1 MDEETPDRRTFHSAT
16 EEFSLIHWSKTI
28 PRNDWKGYLLIA
40 PAVLGMLVVAL
51 YPLLNGLSLGFLNY
65 NLLNMGGAAFGKFIG
80 LGNYQAIFQDE
91 IFHKALWNTLVW
103 TVSNLGL
110 QLGIGILTALVL
122 NKKLFFRPFFRL
134 MILIPWV
141 MPSVVAAL
149 TWRFLYDTKIGIVNL
164 VLVRTGL
171 IPEAQAWLGNI
182 ATALPAVILESVWKG
197 MPFCMIMVLAAL
209 QGIPEELY
217 EAARIDGA
225 GKLQVFRS
233 ITLPMVRS
241 TIAITSILTTIW
253 TINNFNAVWL
263 MTQGGPLNSTE
274 ILFTYAYRKAF
285 MHYDF
290 GLSSAIST
298 IIFGIIAALTTV
310 YVKMAKEEG

>member
-1 MDEETPDRRTFHSAT
+1 MFN
-16 EEFSLIHWSKTI
+16 LSKTVA
-28 PRNDWKGYLLIA
+28 RNDWKGYLLIA
-40 PAVLGMLVVAL
+40 PAVLGMLAVAL
-51 YPLLNGLSLGFLNY
+51 YPLLNGISLSFLHY
-65 NLLNMGGAAFGKFIG
+65 NLLNMSGASFGKFSG
-80 LGNYQAIFQDE
+80 LGNYRAIFGDE
-91 IFHKALWNTLVW
+91 VFRKALGNTLVW

-149 TWRFLYDTKIGIVNL
+149 TWRFLYDAKIGIVNL
-164 VLVRTGL
+164 FLVKTGL
-171 IPEAQAWLGNI
+171 IPQAQAWLGNI
-182 ATALPAVILESVWKG
+182 GTALPAVILESVWKG

-253 TINNFNAVWL
+253 TINNFNAIWL
-263 MTQGGPLNSTE
+263 MTQGGPLNATE

-298 IIFGIIAALTTV
+298 IIFALIAGLTAV